1 VKPEFIA
8 FDVAGTTVND
18 DGLVMTAFK
27 KAFEKSQP
35 EAWPLK
41 GAEWTQYALDTM
53 GQSKIEVF
61 THLLGDREKAHMAN
75 LAFEEAYVNAI
86 SESGANPI
94 TGTHELFDELRS
106 QNIGI
111 VLTTGFSRSTLD
123 VLLSELAWEKIVD
136 LSVTPDE
143 AGRGRPNPDML
154 NYAAMKF
161 EIKSKE
167 DIIVVGDTASDMLA
181 GVAFGSLRV
190 IGVLSGAHKEEALLS
205 AGATSVIHSVANLST
220 LI

>member
-86 SESGANPI
+86 SEYGANPI